1 MLSLEVQAQ
10 RNKIFSWKYS
20 VFLMDCSE
28 NMYFSWKAYLVRKFE
43 KQWAQTQRRSK
54 MQWEFS
60 EKTQNITVWERLEN
74 VQWPRILPFFSPPPF
89 IFQREKDLINLPK
102 CISLWSL
109 LIEISDWNFFLGL
122 HRYICTPEIKN
133 NKNNHTLGERNL
145 LRKIKGRFNQQ
156 NYCPQ
161 RCFPASFVAIP
172 WKFGVKIET
181 GVKTGI

>member
-1 MLSLEVQAQ
+1 MG
-10 RNKIFSWKYS
+10 
-20 VFLMDCSE
+20 CSE
-28 NMYFSWKAYLVRKFE
+28 NMCFNWKTYLARQFQ
-43 KQWAQTQRRSK
+43 KQWAQTQHRSQ

-60 EKTQNITVWERLEN
+60 EKTQNITVRERLDN
-74 VQWPRILPFFSPPPF
+74 VQWQWILPSFLPPL
-89 IFQREKDLINLPK
+89 IFQKVKDLINLPK

-109 LIEISDWNFFLGL
+109 LTGNKWLKKNLGL
-122 HRYICTPEIKN
+122 YKYICTPEIKS
-133 NKNNHTLGERNL
+133 NKTNHTLGERNL

-161 RCFPASFVAIP
+161 GSFPASFVAIP